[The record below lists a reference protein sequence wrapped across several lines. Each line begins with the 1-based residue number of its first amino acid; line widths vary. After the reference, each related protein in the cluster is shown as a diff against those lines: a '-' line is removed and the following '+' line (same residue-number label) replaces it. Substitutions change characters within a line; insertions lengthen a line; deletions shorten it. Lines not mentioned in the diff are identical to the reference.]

1 LHAHLQIETVLT
13 FWAAA
18 VVVQAVTKYKREG
31 IMPSDKKVA
40 LVTGATR
47 GIGFETARQLGQK
60 GITVV
65 VGGRTQQDATEAAGK
80 LVAEGIEAYP
90 VALDITKDADRKTAA
105 SFIAEKFGKLDILI
119 NNAGVGG
126 EGGLLNPHTIETTQ
140 EELESV
146 FNTNLF
152 SVVAIT
158 RELLPLLKKSPAGRI
173 VNLGSIV
180 GSLTLQAMP
189 QSPIA
194 PFKAFAYNA
203 SKSALNQF
211 TVHLAAELQGTNI
224 KVNSAH
230 PGWVKTELG
239 TQHAQMEIADGAKTS
254 VDLALIDQD
263 GPNGKFIHLG
273 KELPW

>member
-1 LHAHLQIETVLT
+1 
-13 FWAAA
+13 
-18 VVVQAVTKYKREG
+18 
-31 IMPSDKKVA
+31 MPSDKKVA
-40 LVTGATR
+40 LISGANR
-47 GIGFETARQLGQK
+47 GIGFETARQLGQV
-60 GITVV
+60 GVTVV
-65 VGGRTQQDATEAAGK
+65 VGARTHQAAKEAADR
-80 LVAEGIEAYP
+80 LTAENIEAYP
-90 VALDITKDADRKTAA
+90 VALDVTSDVDRKAA
-105 SFIAEKFGKLDILI
+105 ARFLAEKFGKLDILV

-126 EGGLLNPHTIETTQ
+126 EGGLLNAHTIETTE

-152 SVVAIT
+152 SVIAVT

-173 VNLGSIV
+173 VNLSSIL

-189 QSPIA
+189 GSPIA
-194 PFKAFAYNA
+194 PMKAFAYNA
-203 SKSALNQF
+203 SKTALNQF
-211 TVHLAAELQGTNI
+211 TVHLASELKATNI

-239 TQHAQMEIADGAKTS
+239 TQHAQLEIVDGAKTS
-254 VDLALIDQD
+254 VELALVGVD

>member
-1 LHAHLQIETVLT
+1 
-13 FWAAA
+13 
-18 VVVQAVTKYKREG
+18 
-31 IMPSDKKVA
+31 MPGDKKVA

-47 GIGFETARQLGQK
+47 GIGFETARQLEKK

-65 VGGRTQQDATEAAGK
+65 VGGRTQQDAREATDK
-80 LVAEGIEAYP
+80 LIAEEIEAYP
-90 VALDITKDADRKTAA
+90 VAVDITRDADRKAA
-105 SFIAEKFGKLDILI
+105 VSFVAEKFGKLDILV
-119 NNAGVGG
+119 NNAGIGG
-126 EGGLLNPHTIETTQ
+126 EGGLLNAHTIDTTQ

-158 RELLPLLKKSPAGRI
+158 LEVLPLLKKSAAGRI
-173 VNLGSIV
+173 VNLASIV

-189 QSPIA
+189 NSPIT

-203 SKSALNQF
+203 SKTALNQF
-211 TVHLAAELQGTNI
+211 TVHLAAELKGTNI

-254 VDLALIDQD
+254 VDLALIGED

-273 KELPW
+273 QELPW

>member
-1 LHAHLQIETVLT
+1 ML
-13 FWAAA
+13 
-18 VVVQAVTKYKREG
+18 G
-31 IMPSDKKVA
+31 DKKVA

-60 GITVV
+60 GIAVV
-65 VGGRTQQDATEAAGK
+65 VGGRTQQEAKTAADK
-80 LVAEGIEAYP
+80 LAAENIEAYP
-90 VALDITKDADRKTAA
+90 VAVDVTKDADRKAA
-105 SFIAEKFGKLDILI
+105 ARFISEKFGKLDILV

-126 EGGLLNPHTIETTQ
+126 IGGLLNPHTIETTE

-158 RELLPLLKKSPAGRI
+158 REFLPLLKKSAAGRI

-189 QSPIA
+189 NSPIT

-203 SKSALNQF
+203 SKTALNQF
-211 TVHLAAELQGTNI
+211 TVHLAAELKGTTI

-254 VDLALIDQD
+254 VDLALIGDD

-273 KELPW
+273 QELPW

>member
-1 LHAHLQIETVLT
+1 
-13 FWAAA
+13 
-18 VVVQAVTKYKREG
+18 
-31 IMPSDKKVA
+31 MPDEKKVA
-40 LVTGATR
+40 LITGATR

-60 GITVV
+60 GIAVV
-65 VGGRTQQDATEAAGK
+65 VGGRTQHEAEKATATLAA
-80 LVAEGIEAYP
+80 ENIEAYP
-90 VALDITKDADRKTAA
+90 LAVDITKDADRKAA
-105 SFIAEKFGKLDILI
+105 ARFISEKFGKLDILV

-152 SVVAIT
+152 SVIAIT

-173 VNLGSIV
+173 VNLSSIV

-189 QSPIA
+189 ASPIT

-203 SKSALNQF
+203 SKTALNQF
-211 TVHLAAELQGTNI
+211 TVHLAAELQGTSI

-254 VDLALIDQD
+254 VNLALIGAD

-273 KELPW
+273 QELPW

>member
-1 LHAHLQIETVLT
+1 MTIE
-13 FWAAA
+13 
-18 VVVQAVTKYKREG
+18 R
-31 IMPSDKKVA
+31 KVA
-40 LVTGATR
+40 LITGATR

-60 GITVV
+60 GIAVV
-65 VGGRTQQDATEAAGK
+65 VGGRTQHEAEKATAKLAA
-80 LVAEGIEAYP
+80 ENIEAYP
-90 VALDITKDADRKTAA
+90 LAVDITKDADRKDADRKDAA
-105 SFIAEKFGKLDILI
+105 RFVSEKFGKLDILV

-126 EGGLLNPHTIETTQ
+126 EGGLLNPHTIETTP

-158 RELLPLLKKSPAGRI
+158 REFLPLLKKSPAGRI
-173 VNLGSIV
+173 VNLSSIV

-189 QSPIA
+189 NSPIT

-203 SKSALNQF
+203 SKTALNQF
-211 TVHLAAELQGTNI
+211 TVHLAAELQGTSI

-239 TQHAQMEIADGAKTS
+239 TPHAQMEIADGAKTS
-254 VDLALIDQD
+254 VNLALIGAD
-263 GPNGKFIHLG
+263 GPSGKFIHLG
-273 KELPW
+273 QELPW

>member
-1 LHAHLQIETVLT
+1 
-13 FWAAA
+13 
-18 VVVQAVTKYKREG
+18 
-31 IMPSDKKVA
+31 MPRNKKVA

-60 GITVV
+60 EIVV
-65 VGGRTQQDATEAAGK
+65 IVGGRTQQTAQEAADK
-80 LVAEGIEAYP
+80 LLAENIEAYP
-90 VALDITKDADRKTAA
+90 VVLDITKDVNRKTVANFVA
-105 SFIAEKFGKLDILI
+105 GKFGKLDILV

-126 EGGLLNPHTIETTQ
+126 EGGLLNAHTIETTE
-140 EELESV
+140 EELRSV
-146 FNTNLF
+146 FNANLF

-189 QSPIA
+189 ASPIG

-203 SKSALNQF
+203 SKTALNQF
-211 TVHLAAELQGTNI
+211 TVHLAAELQSTNI

-239 TQHAQMEIADGAKTS
+239 TQHAQMEIVDGAKTS
-254 VDLALIDQD
+254 VELALIGQD
-263 GPNGKFIHLG
+263 GPNGQFIHLG

>member
-1 LHAHLQIETVLT
+1 MHAHLQIETVLT

>member
-1 LHAHLQIETVLT
+1 MTSE
-13 FWAAA
+13 
-18 VVVQAVTKYKREG
+18 
-31 IMPSDKKVA
+31 MKVA
-40 LVTGATR
+40 LITGATR

-60 GITVV
+60 GIAVV
-65 VGGRTQQDATEAAGK
+65 VGGRTQHEAEKATTKLAADN
-80 LVAEGIEAYP
+80 IEAYP
-90 VALDITKDADRKTAA
+90 LAVDITKDADRKAA
-105 SFIAEKFGKLDILI
+105 ARFVSEKFGKLDILV

-152 SVVAIT
+152 SVIAIT

-173 VNLGSIV
+173 VNLSSIV

-189 QSPIA
+189 ASPIT

-203 SKSALNQF
+203 SKTALNQF
-211 TVHLAAELQGTNI
+211 TVHLAAELQGTSI

-239 TQHAQMEIADGAKTS
+239 TKHAQMEIADGAKTS
-254 VDLALIDQD
+254 VNLALIGAD

-273 KELPW
+273 QELPW

>member
-1 LHAHLQIETVLT
+1 
-13 FWAAA
+13 
-18 VVVQAVTKYKREG
+18 
-31 IMPSDKKVA
+31 MPSEKKVA
-40 LVTGATR
+40 LITGATR

-60 GITVV
+60 GIAVV
-65 VGGRTQQDATEAAGK
+65 VGGRTQYEAEKATEK
-80 LVAEGIEAYP
+80 LVAENIEAYSLA
-90 VALDITKDADRKTAA
+90 VDITKDADRSAA
-105 SFIAEKFGKLDILI
+105 ARFVSEKFGKLDVLV
-119 NNAGVGG
+119 NNASVGG

-158 RELLPLLKKSPAGRI
+158 RELLPLLKKSPAARI
-173 VNLGSIV
+173 VNLSSIV

-189 QSPIA
+189 NSPIR

-203 SKSALNQF
+203 SKTALNQF
-211 TVHLAAELQGTNI
+211 TVHLAAELQGTTI

-239 TQHAQMEIADGAKTS
+239 TQHAQMEIAEGAKTS
-254 VDLALIDQD
+254 VNLALIGAD

-273 KELPW
+273 EELPW